1 MIPLLRTPCVCRV
14 LVLGFATLLAGCGLL
29 RSGLVDP
36 EVALVGLRMGPGDGL
51 NQTVMVGLLVT
62 NPNSID
68 LKLNAIQYRIRL
80 DGRDL
85 VSGSSR
91 EPFEVPAGD
100 SARYEVPATINL
112 LSGFG
117 FIKSMLSKPRDKIGY
132 ELNATLEPAGLFAM
146 PITVRKADTVSL
158 SR

>member
-1 MIPLLRTPCVCRV
+1 MITRLRCALLLT
-14 LVLGFATLLAGCGLL
+14 LVSLLAGCGLF
-29 RSGLVDP
+29 RSGLADP
-36 EVALVGLRMGPGDGL
+36 QVALAGLRMGSGDGL
-51 NQTVMVGLLVT
+51 NQTVIVDLLVT
-62 NPNSID
+62 NPNSVD

-91 EPFEVPAGD
+91 EPFEVPAGE
-100 SARYEVPATINL
+100 SARYSLPATISL

-117 FIKSMLSKPRDKIGY
+117 FIRDMLTKPRDKISY
-132 ELNATLEPAGLFAM
+132 ELNATLEPRGLFSM

-158 SR
+158 TR

>member
-1 MIPLLRTPCVCRV
+1 MTLCLQRA
-14 LVLGFATLLAGCGLL
+14 LVLMLVALLAGCGLL

-36 EVALVGLRMGPGDGL
+36 EVSLVGLRMGSGDGL
-51 NQTVMVGLLVT
+51 HQTVLVDLLVT

-85 VSGSSR
+85 VSGVSR
-91 EPFEVPAGD
+91 EPFEVPAGE
-100 SARYEVPATINL
+100 SARYAVPATISL

-117 FIKSMLSKPRDKIGY
+117 FIKDMLTKPRDKISY
-132 ELNATLEPAGLFAM
+132 ELNATLEPSGLFAF
-146 PITVRKADTVSL
+146 PITVRKADSVSL
-158 SR
+158 AR